1 MCFQEPSR
9 HDHLDTVYTLVKVF
23 IPARWEHAQGFVD
36 PEIAPSVK
44 RIAILNV
51 KKTWSWCLT
60 WQFPISRQFTEAGI
74 SWLGHSNLGFLG
86 HRWVVFYRTLH
97 QGDQI
102 LVKLEMASARTQD
115 RGTSTP
121 SCPVVRAQGLQMRR
135 LHNERAEAQGM
146 EQQEAEGRLRV
157 MPWFEASKPT
167 PVTYFIK
174 DMCPKPTQT
183 LQPTGDQQSKHFYVW
198 GMFLFKPWHLST
210 KRVPH
215 QPGLS
220 EIFSLKDR

>member
-36 PEIAPSVK
+36 PEIAPGVK

-146 EQQEAEGRLRV
+146 EQQEAERAG
-157 MPWFEASKPT
+157 WEW
-167 PVTYFIK
+167 
-174 DMCPKPTQT
+174 C
-183 LQPTGDQQSKHFYVW
+183 
-198 GMFLFKPWHLST
+198 
-210 KRVPH
+210 
-215 QPGLS
+215 PGLKLQS
-220 EIFSLKDR
+220 PPQWHTSSRTCVPNLPKHYNQLETNNPNTSMYEGCFHWSHDTYLQREFQASLGYVRSSL